1 MEDRELAI
9 STRSE
14 NVYIYC
20 CLCLGIDEIQR
31 PPFPFPPLPWTW
43 SGPQRCRH
51 CPCVHWR
58 TEHRVVVSHGTS
70 FSWYMWRAWR
80 GQQSRPRRG
89 ASTEYLVHIS
99 LHERPLKC
107 HVSSCGWMKFDVAR
121 WGRLAIRGVGS
132 APLPLQPL
140 TYTTRMVGERGEGN
154 LESYPFDHPGIVFAS
169 GLQTA
174 GCHQPVL

>member
-1 MEDRELAI
+1 MSRDRRYTAITLSISSPPLGLEWTAALSSLSLCSMEDRA
-9 STRSE
+9 
-14 NVYIYC
+14 
-20 CLCLGIDEIQR
+20 
-31 PPFPFPPLPWTW
+31 
-43 SGPQRCRH
+43 
-51 CPCVHWR
+51 
-58 TEHRVVVSHGTS
+58 
-70 FSWYMWRAWR
+70 
-80 GQQSRPRRG
+80 PRRRLSRNVIFVVHV
-89 ASTEYLVHIS
+89 ASLEKSAKSTEELRLDIS
-99 LHERPLKC
+99 SRHEDISSHERPLKC